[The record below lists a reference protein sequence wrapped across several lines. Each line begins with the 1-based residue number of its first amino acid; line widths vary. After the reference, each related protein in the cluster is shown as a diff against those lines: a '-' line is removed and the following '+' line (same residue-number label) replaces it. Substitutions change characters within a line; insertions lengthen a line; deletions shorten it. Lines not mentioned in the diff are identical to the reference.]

1 MMSKIRFLK
10 FKVVNDEAKTSAKV
24 WYSLDN
30 RTDGRKCVYINA
42 EGYADNLSTVFTDEP
57 VENKTD
63 TMTDYFEKDRV
74 ILFEDHPLYKEV
86 RAIVEKYKAERQAK
100 LDKKYGRTPT
110 VEAAAPAG
118 GGVYSDLLVRLGVK
132 SVVLL

>member
-1 MMSKIRFLK
+1 MSKIRFLK

-30 RTDGRKCVYINA
+30 RTDGRKCVYINE
-42 EGYADNLSTVFTDEP
+42 EGYNRDLSKVFTNDM

-74 ILFEDHPLYKEV
+74 ILFEDHPLYKEA
-86 RAIVEKYKAERQAK
+86 RALVEKYKSERQAK
-100 LDKKYGRTPT
+100 LDKKYDRTPT
-110 VEAAAPAG
+110 VFDAQNALE
-118 GGVYSDLLVRLGVK
+118 GVYSNLLVRLGVK